1 MKQTVEQKEPPVM
14 RQIAL
19 NANEQELKA
28 LERIKE
34 HYSRTSDAD
43 TIRFLLN
50 QENEKIL
57 NGAIPTAINTG
68 A

>member
-1 MKQTVEQKEPPVM
+1 MKQTIEQKEPPVM

-19 NANEQELKA
+19 NANEQELEA

-43 TIRFLLN
+43 TIRFLLK
-50 QENEKIL
+50 QADEKIL
-57 NGAIPTAINTG
+57 NEKSPVGEKV
-68 A
+68 

>member
-1 MKQTVEQKEPPVM
+1 MKQTIAPKEPPVM

-19 NANEQELKA
+19 NANEQELEA

-43 TIRFLLN
+43 TIRFLLK
-50 QENEKIL
+50 QANEKIL
-57 NGAIPTAINTG
+57 SETMPTGIKTG

>member
-1 MKQTVEQKEPPVM
+1 MKTVEEMKKPSVV

-43 TIRFLLN
+43 TIRFLLK
-50 QENEKIL
+50 QADEKIL
-57 NGAIPTAINTG
+57 TEKSPIGEKV
-68 A
+68 